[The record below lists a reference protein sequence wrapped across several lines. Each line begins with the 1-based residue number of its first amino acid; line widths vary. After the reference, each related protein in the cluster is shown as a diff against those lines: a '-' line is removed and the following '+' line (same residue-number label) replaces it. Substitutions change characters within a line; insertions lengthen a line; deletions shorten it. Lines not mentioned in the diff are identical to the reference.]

1 MPLCLSLTLNKSFMF
16 SDVIQVRWHSI
27 YSIAK
32 IGWEEA
38 KMGAWVLSAPPQA
51 AKLPPGLKLM
61 PGAIGP
67 ADPYSK
73 SIRYMVAETQCRR
86 CWQAQVR

>member
-1 MPLCLSLTLNKSFMF
+1 MLWF
-16 SDVIQVRWHSI
+16 
-27 YSIAK
+27 
-32 IGWEEA
+32 
-38 KMGAWVLSAPPQA
+38 LSAPPQA

-73 SIRYMVAETQCRR
+73 SIRHMVAETQCRR